1 MDKIE
6 TSMRYF
12 NAVSENKRKELQLK
26 VIGLHID
33 DEQKRVITK
42 YWKDKFDL
50 FDEMIKLYVRT
61 PTYKKSN
68 MDKQPGDKCVT
79 GEIRMGGVNI
89 DSKLLSG
96 KPVSLQKTGRG
107 RGSAPMEP
115 IISIVGKDA
124 ICYPTNEAKRGR
136 KVELT
141 TKEARRMA
149 QVKNISVNLDN
160 IEFQKSSRPPTSPSN
175 LYHIQRLPARRPF
188 TAPGRTKSSQSGERT
203 KDSSKSAKRAG
214 VKPETKGNT
223 SVPRPKT
230 SR

>member
-1 MDKIE
+1 MDKMDS
-6 TSMRYF
+6 SMRYF
-12 NAVSENKRKELQLK
+12 NAVTENKRKELQLK
-26 VIGLHID
+26 GIALHID

-61 PTYKKSN
+61 PTYKRSSI
-68 MDKQPGDKCVT
+68 DKEPGDKCDN

-96 KPVSLQKTGRG
+96 KPVSLQKRGRG
-107 RGSAPMEP
+107 RGSAHMEP

-141 TKEARRMA
+141 TKEARRIA
-149 QVKNISVNLDN
+149 QVKNISANLDN
-160 IEFQKSSRPPTSPSN
+160 IVIQKSSRPPTSPSN
-175 LYHIQRLPARRPF
+175 LYHIQRFPAQRPF
-188 TAPGRTKSSQSGERT
+188 TAPVRTKSSKSGERT
-203 KDSSKSAKRAG
+203 RNSKSVKSAG
-214 VKPETKGNT
+214 VKPKASAITPT
-223 SVPRPKT
+223 PRPKT